1 VGGADQS
8 PETPTAST
16 SGALSR
22 DEEVAWRA
30 LARAFLVVPRVLESE
45 LQSRHGL
52 TLTEYSVLSNL
63 ADGSL
68 RMTELAEK
76 GAMSLSA
83 ISRVADRLAG
93 AGLIERARCPED
105 ARACLVELTEAG
117 AQRLRAA
124 HPTHVRGVRQHVL
137 CHLAGMD
144 LGVLAEAVS
153 RFASTGAGKAR
164 LAGLSSESGV

>member
-1 VGGADQS
+1 MGGADQS
-8 PETPTAST
+8 PETQVAST

-52 TLTEYSVLSNL
+52 TLTEYSVLANL
-63 ADGSL
+63 ADGSM
-68 RMTELAEK
+68 RMTELADK

-83 ISRVADRLAG
+83 ISRVVDRLSG
-93 AGLIERARCPED
+93 AGLIERARCPSD
-105 ARACLVELTEAG
+105 ARACLVELTDAG
-117 AQRLRAA
+117 AERLRAA

-137 CHLAGMD
+137 SHLAGMD
-144 LGVLAEAVS
+144 LGELADAVG
-153 RFASTGAGKAR
+153 RFATTSAAKAR
-164 LAGLSSESGV
+164 LAGFSPGSGV

>member
-1 VGGADQS
+1 MGGGDQI
-8 PETPTAST
+8 PETETAHP

-63 ADGSL
+63 AEESM

-83 ISRVADRLAG
+83 ISRVVDRLAG
-93 AGLIERARCPED
+93 AGLIERARCPSD

-117 AQRLRAA
+117 AERLRAA

-144 LGVLAEAVS
+144 LEALAEAVG
-153 RFASTGAGKAR
+153 RFASTGAARAR
-164 LAGLSSESGV
+164 LAGLSSGSGV